1 MSAIETRY
9 AIAVAALLAVAAV
22 PTVIHSYMDTTASD
36 GRSASAIPM
45 RLAEQAGTAT
55 TRRAGWGKDRFS
67 SSDWIERRYTEAP
80 EVNLFVGRS
89 LDSKRL
95 YHHPEL
101 ALAYGQDYGPS
112 TVTRLPQ
119 APGIPVHV
127 LRGADANS
135 RRIALYTLR
144 YGDEY
149 VQNPVRFQLRTS
161 IELLFSRR
169 KPMTLFF
176 VTQDLTSAAEP
187 VESSRAATL
196 LLSAMQGFAQQAASG
211 ARQ

>member
-36 GRSASAIPM
+36 GRSTSAIPM

-55 TRRAGWGKDRFS
+55 ARRAGWGEDRFS
-67 SSDWIERRYTEAP
+67 SSDWIERRYAGAP

-89 LDSKRL
+89 LDAKRL

-101 ALAYGQDYGPS
+101 ALAYGQNYGPS
-112 TVTRLPQ
+112 SVTRLPQ
-119 APGIPVHV
+119 APEIPVHV

-135 RRIALYTLR
+135 RRVALYTLR
-144 YGDEY
+144 YDDEY
-149 VQNPVRFQLRTS
+149 VENPVRFQLRTS

-176 VTQDLTSAAEP
+176 VTQDLLAGDQEIG
-187 VESSRAATL
+187 SSRGATL
-196 LLSAMQGFAQQAASG
+196 LLAAMRAFEQQPAE
-211 ARQ
+211 R